1 MQNSETNLILIVDDI
16 PTNLE
21 VLSEALTDAGFDVA
35 VATTGESAIK
45 QVEYDPPELILLDVM
60 MPGIDGFE
68 TCRRLKANPK
78 TKHIPIIFMTA
89 LADTVDKVKGLSLG
103 AVDYITKPFQQAEAL
118 ARIQIH
124 LKLQNISAAMEKQ
137 NARLQQEIEE
147 RVAAELA
154 LQKLTQEL
162 EKRVIDR
169 TKELSQA
176 LHDLQKAQVQL
187 IQSEKLATLGQLVA
201 GVAHEINNPVNFI
214 HGNLQHTSY
223 YIQDLLELIKLYQ
236 TQFPH
241 STPEIVNKA
250 KEIDLEFLTLDL
262 PKILSSMAV
271 GTQRI
276 QEIVQSFRNFSRYD
290 EAEVKTVN
298 IHDGLNSTL
307 MMIDHRLKAKPGY
320 PDIQVIK
327 DYGNLPP
334 VECFA
339 GKMNQVFMN
348 VLSNA
353 IDALEEFMGNEHRFR
368 CTRSPMIRIHTEV
381 VGGDRIAIRIADNG
395 PGITEVVQK
404 RVFDPFFTTKPTGK
418 GTGLGMSISHQIVT
432 EKHGGSL
439 SCISSPGK
447 GAEFV
452 IEIPTQISH
461 LNWGKISEPVIS
473 SHLTLK
479 SLAVG

>member
-1 MQNSETNLILIVDDI
+1 MQNSNTNLVLIVDDT

-68 TCRRLKANPK
+68 TCSRLKANPK

-89 LADTVDKVKGLSLG
+89 LADTVDKVRGLSLG

-124 LKLQNISAAMEKQ
+124 LKLQHMSTALEKQ
-137 NARLQQEIEE
+137 NTRLQEEIKE

-162 EKRVIDR
+162 EQRVAER
-169 TKELSQA
+169 TNELSQA
-176 LHDLQKAQVQL
+176 LHGLQQAQVKL

-201 GVAHEINNPVNFI
+201 GVAHEINNPINFI
-214 HGNLQHTSY
+214 HGNLDHASC
-223 YIQDLLELIKLYQ
+223 YIHDLLTLIKLYQ
-236 TQFPH
+236 AHYPNP
-241 STPEIVNKA
+241 TPEIVNKS
-250 KEIDLEFLTLDL
+250 KEVDLDFLRGDL
-262 PKILSSMAV
+262 LKIVSSMTV

-276 QEIVQSFRNFSRYD
+276 QEIVRAFRNFSRHD

-327 DYGNLPP
+327 EYGNLPP

-353 IDALEEFMGNEHRFR
+353 IDALEEFMGNERSFS
-368 CTRSPMIRIHTEV
+368 CSISPMIRIHTEV
-381 VGGDRIAIRIADNG
+381 VGG
-395 PGITEVVQK
+395 
-404 RVFDPFFTTKPTGK
+404 
-418 GTGLGMSISHQIVT
+418 
-432 EKHGGSL
+432 
-439 SCISSPGK
+439 
-447 GAEFV
+447 
-452 IEIPTQISH
+452 
-461 LNWGKISEPVIS
+461 
-473 SHLTLK
+473 
-479 SLAVG
+479 